1 MDRRI
6 SDLDREIHLRP
17 ARPVIGLLLRVG
29 QFQLPLVNPIDAQDD
44 RPVWRVLIR
53 GDQLRQ
59 ATVAALV
66 KIGGDS
72 IALPGEK
79 ASKALGF
86 RGYLNYPFCPSVTS
100 EGQWSH
106 HPIPYHA
113 IRRTRKPSEPPSGL
127 PRLSAVSPA
136 PAITM
141 RPSHCTARPAS
152 TASKI
157 PGRSRST

>member
-106 HPIPYHA
+106 H
-113 IRRTRKPSEPPSGL
+113 L
-127 PRLSAVSPA
+127 
-136 PAITM
+136 
-141 RPSHCTARPAS
+141 
-152 TASKI
+152 KI
-157 PGRSRST
+157 AESRFGGRGRAATNDQRHDELALGIDQD